1 MYWDKC
7 ALECLCIRILSCAK
21 VTSNRS
27 LGTWLS
33 YNDLVRIVLK
43 SIEIDQLGFNIIYGV
58 SKNTRSPVNNDNAI
72 KLGFKI
78 EDNAEVFAKD
88 LIKKGLLNE
97 FKPGDNY
104 LGGPFSIA
112 PLGSDA
118 MATMNIVDDRKTIE

>member
-1 MYWDKC
+1 M
-7 ALECLCIRILSCAK
+7 
-21 VTSNRS
+21 
-27 LGTWLS
+27 
-33 YNDLVRIVLK
+33 RIVLK

-78 EDNAEVFAKD
+78 EENAEVFAKG
-88 LIKKGLLNE
+88 LTKKELLNE
-97 FKPGDNY
+97 FKPGDNN
-104 LGGPFSIA
+104 LEGPFSIA